1 MVAWGGRRLK
11 WLSVMSCI
19 LNLGANG
26 WSKRLAAALMIAG
39 LALGP
44 GTRADAR
51 TPPGDA
57 MQHFV
62 SISDYIGTIR
72 VVQSATS
79 KLEIVSA
86 TQGTSDKYG
95 FEIEPSDVD
104 EIHIHG
110 SVPPGSMN
118 CVRKNGVLHVSVN
131 NGPPILVSALPEIV
145 IAAPLSSQIQLSVRA
160 GDVSIG
166 EVGRLDAIVGGCS
179 ALDADAVNGEFDLRT
194 TGSAQVRVGRVARA
208 VIDATQGGVI
218 SLDTV
223 TNGLD
228 ARLGGTA
235 RLVSDSLDGDSR
247 FVQAGTSQ
255 VLVSKAR
262 MNTLDVS
269 LDGASRFGLE
279 GDVLAASFDI
289 RSAARAI
296 ASGNISLQ
304 NVQLLRAG
312 RLSLN
317 GQRWREDRI

>member
-95 FEIEPSDVD
+95 FEIEPSDED

-110 SVPPGSMN
+110 SAPPGSMN

-145 IAAPLSSQIQLSVRA
+145 IAAPLSSQIQLSV
-160 GDVSIG
+160 
-166 EVGRLDAIVGGCS
+166 
-179 ALDADAVNGEFDLRT
+179 
-194 TGSAQVRVGRVARA
+194 
-208 VIDATQGGVI
+208 
-218 SLDTV
+218 
-223 TNGLD
+223 
-228 ARLGGTA
+228 
-235 RLVSDSLDGDSR
+235 DSLDGDSR